1 MTKEIQQNISGQQ
14 LSDALSERYLSYAV
28 STIVARALPDV
39 RDGLKPVH
47 RRILYSMLRNKLT
60 PAAAFRKCAKVV
72 GDVLGSFHPHGDTSV
87 YDALVRLAQDFSV
100 RYPLIDGQG
109 NFGNIDGDPQAAYR
123 YTESKMTNASMLI
136 MEGLDEDSVNMTPNF
151 DGTTLEPS
159 VMPGAFPNLLANGSM
174 GIAVGM
180 ATNIP
185 THNVAE
191 ICDALNLM
199 IDRPDATTTQIMKK
213 LVGPDFPTGGVLIDD
228 FDTIVKN
235 YDTGRGAFRIRAKW
249 DAEDLGRGAYQIVIT
264 EIPYG
269 LEKQKLVE
277 QIAALIDAKKL
288 PLVEDIWDESTT
300 DIRIVI
306 SPKNR
311 NVPAEKVMAHL
322 FAMTALES
330 RFNMNFNVIDST
342 GAPRVMKIGEVLT
355 EFIAHQKIVLLR
367 RTNWRLANIARRL
380 EILGGLLVVYLNL
393 DRVIEIIRTED
404 DAKAV
409 LMKEFSLAEI
419 QVEAILNTRLRSL
432 RKLEE
437 MEIRKEDAA
446 LREEQKNLQA
456 LLASEE
462 MQNEQLRAWFADIKK
477 QYDKK
482 TALGRRRTIWAAA
495 GEEVAVNPDEFI
507 EKEPLT
513 IILSTLGWIRAA
525 KGHLSLDALDV
536 KFKEGDELWA
546 AFHAQSTD
554 KINLFASGGKMFSIA
569 ANTLPGAR
577 GFGESVRMMADIGA
591 DENIVSAFVLDTSA
605 KYLLVAKHG
614 TGFIVSGENC
624 LAQTKNG
631 KQVMNTDA
639 KNPAVLVIPL
649 PRRGAGA
656 GSRGGEG
663 CHNPEPSPSFVL
675 AEQAQQK
682 SRPSEGGELI
692 AIVGSNDK
700 LLIFPAAEIPEMAR
714 GKGVI
719 LQKYNA
725 ERTYVM
731 DAMFFD
737 ERDGFGWTTG
747 RGRTTLD
754 DWSPWVGRRATQ
766 GRTIPVGFPRSGKFG
781 R

>member
-1 MTKEIQQNISGQQ
+1 MKEIVENISGQQ
-14 LSDALSERYLSYAV
+14 LGDALSERYLAYAV

-60 PAAAFRKCAKVV
+60 PTAAFRKCAKVV
-72 GDVLGSFHPHGDTSV
+72 GDVLGSFHPHGDSSV

-123 YTESKMTNASMLI
+123 YTESKMTNAAMMI
-136 MEGLDEDSVNMTPNF
+136 MEGLDENSVDMMPNF
-151 DGTTLEPS
+151 DGTTPEPT

-191 ICDALNLM
+191 VCDALTLM
-199 IDRPDATTTQIMKK
+199 LDKPDATTPQIMKK

-235 YDTGRGAFRIRAKW
+235 YETGRGAFRVRAKW
-249 DAEDLGRGAYQIVIT
+249 DSEDLGRGAYQIVIT

-277 QIAALIDAKKL
+277 QIAAMIDAKKL
-288 PLVEDIWDESTT
+288 PLVDDIMDESTT

-306 SPKNR
+306 TPKNR
-311 NVPAEKVMAHL
+311 SVPADKVMSHL
-322 FAMTALES
+322 FAMTPLES
-330 RFNMNFNVIDST
+330 RFNMNFNVIDSV
-342 GAPRVMKIGEVLT
+342 GAPRVMGIGEVLG
-355 EFIAHQKIVLLR
+355 EFLAHQKNVLLR
-367 RTNWRLANIARRL
+367 RTSWRLGNIARRL

-404 DAKAV
+404 DAKGV
-409 LMKEFSLAEI
+409 LMAEFNLTEV

-437 MEIRKEDAA
+437 MEIRREDAD
-446 LREEQKNLQA
+446 LRAEQKQLQD
-456 LLASEE
+456 LLASDE
-462 MQNEQLRAWFADIKK
+462 MQRDQLRAWFADIKK

-495 GEEVAVNPDEFI
+495 TDADTEINLDEFI

-525 KGHLSLDALDV
+525 RGHLDLGALDV
-536 KFKEGDELWA
+536 KFKEGDELQT

-554 KINLFASGGKMFSIA
+554 KINLFVSGGKMFSLA

-577 GFGESVRMMADIGA
+577 GFGESLRLMADIAA
-591 DENIVSAFVLDTSA
+591 DETIVSAFVLDTNE
-605 KYLLVAKHG
+605 KYLLVARHG

-624 LAQTKNG
+624 LAQTRTG
-631 KQVMNTDA
+631 KQIMNTDA
-639 KNPAVLVIPL
+639 KNPAVLCVPVPTDNEYL
-649 PRRGAGA
+649 
-656 GSRGGEG
+656 
-663 CHNPEPSPSFVL
+663 
-675 AEQAQQK
+675 
-682 SRPSEGGELI
+682 

-700 LLIFPAAEIPEMAR
+700 LLIFPSSEIPELAR

-725 ERTYVM
+725 ERTYTM

-737 ERDGFGWTTG
+737 KKSGFGWTTG
-747 RGRTTLD
+747 RGRTLVD
-754 DWSPWVGRRATQ
+754 DWSPWVGKRAAQ
-766 GRTIPVGFPRSGKFG
+766 GQTIPVGFPRSGKFG
-781 R
+781 K